1 MCHPS
6 CGFKASAF
14 DNVCCHQLEHRVITQ
29 IRTFST
35 PNLLFLELCAFAIM
49 LHPIVA
55 ITFFPLSAHNKQSL
69 AVDASVCI
77 LLWRINKLAELG
89 CPSRCLSLPRYLD
102 FNTLLPPILVCIL
115 ASAQFHSGCTN
126 RLIPTAVSTIGKRRW
141 LVCKKKMLKF
151 YNRRLAT
158 TRWFTAESSGGEN
171 EISYYNIPC
180 GFKI

>member
-1 MCHPS
+1 M
-6 CGFKASAF
+6 ASKHLLLI
-14 DNVCCHQLEHRVITQ
+14 NVCCHQLEHRVITQ
-29 IRTFST
+29 IGTFST

-55 ITFFPLSAHNKQSL
+55 ITFFPLSAHNKQ
-69 AVDASVCI
+69 
-77 LLWRINKLAELG
+77 AELG
-89 CPSRCLSLPRYLD
+89 CPSHCLSLPRYLD

-126 RLIPTAVSTIGKRRW
+126 RLIPTAVSTNGKRRW

-180 GFKI
+180 CFKI